1 MSTGYDAVEDQ
12 YIKPVKGRKTMFRMI
27 RDVLNLK
34 RDATVFT
41 ISVVIYAIGG
51 VLYPLALGLAINS
64 VRAGQIRPLLLYA
77 GLFFLFYL
85 IQFFSNIW
93 INLSS
98 VKVAQGVIK
107 GMRDGAFKKLQSV
120 PLDFYSNVKLGYL
133 ISRIANDAESISD
146 FLTYQLP
153 SVISGITTIIIAA
166 VIMFDLNTKLALYSL
181 VVMPVLAVY
190 TLAIQPRVRRN
201 YLVTRRALA
210 AITGNLAET
219 IAAIRTVKAFNAEAQ
234 TEGRFGNLNDN
245 NFKANMVAT
254 RLTSSYSS
262 VIRFLE
268 AAGIFLVIYEG
279 SLSLLHG
286 QISLGILVAFIAYVQ
301 QFFNPIV
308 QLTQLYNMYQNSM
321 VGASRIYG
329 IIDSTPEKMKGETV
343 VTSFSKS
350 IKGNNVSVRYD
361 ENVALDNVT
370 VEIKKGECVAI
381 VGRTG
386 AGKTTLT
393 NVILKFKFPDEGD
406 VLLDLRKLNEIET
419 NAYRKLIVPVLQ
431 EPFLFNGTVFE
442 NVEYSKRGI
451 TKEEVRRLIDV
462 YGMSEIF
469 RNLPNGIDSPVG
481 EMGRNMSE
489 GQRQAVSILR
499 AFVRN
504 PEIIIMDE
512 ATAQIDSRSEKA
524 IITAM
529 RSYAKNGT
537 LILIS
542 HRFSLITLSDRI
554 IVLEKG
560 GVVQEG
566 TLDELAKEDG
576 TFRELYKRSVS
587 SYVSGTGGF

>member
-64 VRAGQIRPLLLYA
+64 VKAGQIRPLLLYA

-153 SVISGITTIIIAA
+153 SVISGVTTIIIAA

-190 TLAIQPRVRRN
+190 TLAIQPRVRKN
-201 YLVTRRALA
+201 YLATRRALA

-234 TEGRFGNLNDN
+234 TEGRFGNLNEN

-268 AAGIFLVIYEG
+268 AVGIFLVIYEG

-329 IIDSTPEKMKGETV
+329 IIDSTPEKMKGEIDV
-343 VTSFSKS
+343 ASFSKS
-350 IKGNNVSVRYD
+350 IKVNNVSVRYD
-361 ENVALDNVT
+361 GNVALKNVT

-381 VGRTG
+381 IGRTG

-393 NVILKFKFPDEGD
+393 NVILKFKFPNEGD
-406 VLLDLRKLNEIET
+406 VLLDLKELNEIET

-451 TKEEVRRLIDV
+451 TKEEVQRLIDV

-481 EMGRNMSE
+481 ELGRNMSE

-554 IVLEKG
+554 IVLEEG

-566 TLDELAKEDG
+566 TLNVLAKEEG

>member
-12 YIKPVKGRKTMFRMI
+12 YIKPMKGRKTMFRMI

-64 VRAGQIRPLLLYA
+64 VRAGQIRSLLLYV

-350 IKGNNVSVRYD
+350 INGNNVSVRYD
-361 ENVALDNVT
+361 ENVALENVT

-442 NVEYSKRGI
+442 NIEYSKRGI

-512 ATAQIDSRSEKA
+512 ATAQIDSRAEKA

-566 TLDELAKEDG
+566 TLDELAKEEG

>member
-64 VRAGQIRPLLLYA
+64 VRAGQIRSLLLYA

>member
-34 RDATVFT
+34 KDATVFT

-64 VRAGQIRPLLLYA
+64 VRAGQIRSLLLYA

-245 NFKANMVAT
+245 NFKANIVAT
-254 RLTSSYSS
+254 LLTSSYSS

-451 TKEEVRRLIDV
+451 TKEEVQRLIDV

>member
-64 VRAGQIRPLLLYA
+64 VKAGQIRPLLLYA

-153 SVISGITTIIIAA
+153 SVISGVTTIIIAA

-190 TLAIQPRVRRN
+190 TLAIQPRVRKN
-201 YLVTRRALA
+201 YLATRRALA

-234 TEGRFGNLNDN
+234 TEGRFGNLNEN

-268 AAGIFLVIYEG
+268 AVGIFLVIYEG

-301 QFFNPIV
+301 QFSNPIV
-308 QLTQLYNMYQNSM
+308 HLTQLYNMYQNSM

-329 IIDSTPEKMKGETV
+329 IIDSTPEKMKGEIDV
-343 VTSFSKS
+343 ASFSKS
-350 IKGNNVSVRYD
+350 IKVNNVSVRYD
-361 ENVALDNVT
+361 GNVALKNVT

-393 NVILKFKFPDEGD
+393 NVILKFKFPNEGD
-406 VLLDLRKLNEIET
+406 VLLDLKELNEIET

-451 TKEEVRRLIDV
+451 TKEEVQRLIDV

-481 EMGRNMSE
+481 ELGRNMSE

-554 IVLEKG
+554 IVLEEG

-566 TLDELAKEDG
+566 TLNVLAKEEG

>member
-27 RDVLNLK
+27 RDVLKLK

-64 VRAGQIRPLLLYA
+64 VKAGQVRPLILYA

-166 VIMFDLNTKLALYSL
+166 VIMFDLNAKLALYSL
-181 VVMPVLAVY
+181 VVMPVLAIY

-201 YLVTRRALA
+201 YLATRRALA

-219 IAAIRTVKAFNAEAQ
+219 IAAIRTVKAFNAETQ
-234 TEGRFGNLNDN
+234 TEGRFENLNEN

-268 AAGIFLVIYEG
+268 AVGIFLVIYEG
-279 SLSLLHG
+279 SLSLLQG

-329 IIDSTPEKMKGETV
+329 IIDSTPEKMKGEIDV
-343 VTSFSKS
+343 ASFSKS
-350 IKGNNVSVRYD
+350 IKLNNVSVRYD
-361 ENVALDNVT
+361 ENVALKNVT

-406 VLLDLRKLNEIET
+406 VLLDLRGLNEIET

-431 EPFLFNGTVFE
+431 EPFLFNGTVFQ
-442 NVEYSKRGI
+442 NVEYSKKGI
-451 TKEEVRRLIDV
+451 TKEEVKRLIDV

-499 AFVRN
+499 AFARN

-554 IVLEKG
+554 IVLEGG

-566 TLDELAKEDG
+566 TLDELAKEEG

-587 SYVSGTGGF
+587 SYVSKASGF

>member
-1 MSTGYDAVEDQ
+1 MSTGYDSVEDQ

-64 VRAGQIRPLLLYA
+64 VKAGQIRPLLLYA

-153 SVISGITTIIIAA
+153 SVISGVTTIIIAA

-190 TLAIQPRVRRN
+190 TLAIQPRVRKN
-201 YLVTRRALA
+201 YLATRRALA

-234 TEGRFGNLNDN
+234 TEGRFGNLNEN

-268 AAGIFLVIYEG
+268 AVGIFLVIYEG

-329 IIDSTPEKMKGETV
+329 IIDSTPEKMKGEIDV
-343 VTSFSKS
+343 ASFSKS
-350 IKGNNVSVRYD
+350 IKVNNVSVRYD
-361 ENVALDNVT
+361 GNVALKNVT

-393 NVILKFKFPDEGD
+393 NVILKFKFPNEGD
-406 VLLDLRKLNEIET
+406 VLLDLKELNEIET

-451 TKEEVRRLIDV
+451 TKEEVQRLIDV

-554 IVLEKG
+554 IVLEEG

-566 TLDELAKEDG
+566 TLNVLAKEEG

>member
-12 YIKPVKGRKTMFRMI
+12 YIKPMKGRKTMFRMI

-64 VRAGQIRPLLLYA
+64 VRAGQIRSLLLYV

-286 QISLGILVAFIAYVQ
+286 EISLGILVAFIAYVQ

-350 IKGNNVSVRYD
+350 INGNNVSVRYD
-361 ENVALDNVT
+361 ENVALENVT

-442 NVEYSKRGI
+442 NIEYSKRGI

-512 ATAQIDSRSEKA
+512 ATAQIDSRAEKA

-566 TLDELAKEDG
+566 TLDELAKEEG

>member
-64 VRAGQIRPLLLYA
+64 VKAGQIRPLLLYA

-153 SVISGITTIIIAA
+153 SVISGVTTIIIAA

-190 TLAIQPRVRRN
+190 TLAIQPRVRKN
-201 YLVTRRALA
+201 YLATRRALA

-234 TEGRFGNLNDN
+234 TEGRFGNLNEN

-268 AAGIFLVIYEG
+268 AVGIFLVIYEG

-329 IIDSTPEKMKGETV
+329 IIDSTPEKMKGEIDV
-343 VTSFSKS
+343 ASFSKS
-350 IKGNNVSVRYD
+350 IKVNNVSVRYD
-361 ENVALDNVT
+361 GNVALKNVT

-393 NVILKFKFPDEGD
+393 NVILKFKFPNEGD
-406 VLLDLRKLNEIET
+406 VLLDLKELNEIET

-451 TKEEVRRLIDV
+451 TKEEVQRLIDV

-481 EMGRNMSE
+481 ELGRNMSE

-554 IVLEKG
+554 IVLEEG

-566 TLDELAKEDG
+566 TLNELAKEEG

>member
-64 VRAGQIRPLLLYA
+64 VKAGQIRPLLLYA

-153 SVISGITTIIIAA
+153 SVISGVTTIIIAA

-190 TLAIQPRVRRN
+190 TLAIQPRVRKN
-201 YLVTRRALA
+201 YLATRRALA

-234 TEGRFGNLNDN
+234 TEGRFGNLNEN

-268 AAGIFLVIYEG
+268 AVGIFLVIYEG

-329 IIDSTPEKMKGETV
+329 IIDSTPEKMKGEIDV
-343 VTSFSKS
+343 ASFSKS
-350 IKGNNVSVRYD
+350 IKVNNVSVRYD
-361 ENVALDNVT
+361 GNVALKNVT

-393 NVILKFKFPDEGD
+393 NVILKFKFPNEGD
-406 VLLDLRKLNEIET
+406 VLLDLKELNEIET

-451 TKEEVRRLIDV
+451 TKEEVQRLIDV

-481 EMGRNMSE
+481 ELGRNMSE

-554 IVLEKG
+554 IVLEEG

-566 TLDELAKEDG
+566 TLNVLAKEEG